1 MVKEAFSTGAG
12 FRWPKRPRWP
22 IPPKFHAGCDL
33 DVIPPS
39 PMTSRIFMGETI
51 WLVYGIALLTLH
63 VFGTIEW
70 RGAKKK

>member
-1 MVKEAFSTGAG
+1 MQDFAG
-12 FRWPKRPRWP
+12 PNGPSGPSLRNFMLS
-22 IPPKFHAGCDL
+22 DL